1 MSLSSCLLR
10 DKSAGGE
17 YLYESD
23 IYNHLRRIAII
34 IGFRIGGWNGQ
45 EYVKT
50 FEIINTAKDKEA
62 AIKVALALLVSL
74 QEGPE
79 KLPAPPLGVS

>member
-1 MSLSSCLLR
+1 M
-10 DKSAGGE
+10 DK
-17 YLYESD
+17 
-23 IYNHLRRIAII
+23 NMC
-34 IGFRIGGWNGQ
+34 
-45 EYVKT
+45 KT

-79 KLPAPPLGVS
+79 KFPAPPLGVS